1 MTHLVIINGNLNVR
15 QYIDEI
21 LNPVVLP
28 FMNNMG
34 ENAVFQDDML
44 ILIVHALSPNSCS
57 RIVSEP
63 CNGRLVLQI

>member
-15 QYIDEI
+15 QYIDDI

-34 ENAVFQDDML
+34 ANAVFQDDNA
-44 ILIVHALSPNSCS
+44 HTHRA
-57 RIVSEP
+57 RIVAQF
-63 CNGRLVLQI
+63 LQQNRI